1 MKPAPKPFTAN
12 TWPILMVIA
21 LLATLFLYWIDEG
34 RYSLNGL
41 LSIGNLIA
49 LSFYFLG
56 LLAGLFLM
64 AFASERILS
73 GGWRLPVTVLAGLPL
88 GLAIGLVLIG
98 GVGLLMRWLA

>member
-56 LLAGLFLM
+56 LLAGPI
-64 AFASERILS
+64 FAPRTSRVRPS
-73 GGWRLPVTVLAGLPL
+73 SDH
-88 GLAIGLVLIG
+88 LI
-98 GVGLLMRWLA
+98 V